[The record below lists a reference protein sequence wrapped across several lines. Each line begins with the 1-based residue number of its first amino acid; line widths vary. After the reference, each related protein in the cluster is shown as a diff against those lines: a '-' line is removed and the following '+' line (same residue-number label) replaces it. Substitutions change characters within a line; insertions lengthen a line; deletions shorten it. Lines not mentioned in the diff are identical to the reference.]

1 MVVHVFGMRR
11 QTMGFS
17 LSQGDGGFWRWAKSH
32 QVMLGRVWDWGGG
45 TVWPVQL
52 ISPDGDV
59 LDMLRSKRCLFYGSG
74 Y

>member
-1 MVVHVFGMRR
+1 MDFG
-11 QTMGFS
+11 
-17 LSQGDGGFWRWAKSH
+17 RWAKSH

-59 LDMLRSKRCLFYGSG
+59 LDVLRSKRCLFSYGSG